1 MVITNV
7 TDATLVLAETL
18 VSAKAG
24 TTDLVVVRVVTAP
37 DDATETNL
45 VEPLL
50 LPMFLN
56 ITIPDTDGTTPDPDS
71 FGTVSSATP
80 TPGPVFETI
89 SDDPSKLGSTAPEAP
104 QAGASIGTG
113 STPARE
119 PNAQQA
125 SPRTVSSPVANPQA
139 PTAGTAQAAQ
149 QLPQTDD
156 AVSIWRQVG
165 LALLSLLGLVGLT
178 KRRRRDGGDA

>member
-1 MVITNV
+1 VVITNV

-56 ITIPDTDGTTPDPDS
+56 ITVPDTDGTTPDPDS

-104 QAGASIGTG
+104 KQVPVSELDRHRPGNL
-113 STPARE
+113 TPSKR
-119 PNAQQA
+119 PQGQFPPQLLTPRHRLPGRRKQQ
-125 SPRTVSSPVANPQA
+125 RTRKQHNSYLKLMMRFRFGV
-139 PTAGTAQAAQ
+139 
-149 QLPQTDD
+149 
-156 AVSIWRQVG
+156 R
-165 LALLSLLGLVGLT
+165 LGLYC
-178 KRRRRDGGDA
+178 

>member
-1 MVITNV
+1 MAITNV
-7 TDATLVLAETL
+7 TDATLMLAETL

-56 ITIPDTDGTTPDPDS
+56 ITVPDTDGTTPDPDS